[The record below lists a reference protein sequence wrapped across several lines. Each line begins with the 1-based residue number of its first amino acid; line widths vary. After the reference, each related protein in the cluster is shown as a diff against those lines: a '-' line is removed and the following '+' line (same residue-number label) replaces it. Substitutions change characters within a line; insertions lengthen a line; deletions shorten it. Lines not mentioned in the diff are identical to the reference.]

1 MAHAALVATEVDGR
15 SRGAL
20 VELTDA
26 DLPEGDVTVAVR
38 YSSLNYKD
46 GLAVTGKG
54 RIVRSFPLVLGVDL
68 AGVVE
73 ASDSPDF
80 APGDEVVL
88 TGWGLSETR
97 HGGYTQRQRVSS
109 AYLVKKPEGMSLLQS
124 MAIGTAGLTSMLCV
138 LALER
143 AGVRPDDGPD
153 DGPADGDG
161 DAAGAE
167 VLVTGAAG
175 GVGSVAVVVLAR
187 LGYRVAASTGRAET
201 HDFLRS
207 LGATTLVDRTELA
220 TPSGRPLDRERW
232 AGAVDVVGGET
243 LAAILRQTR
252 YGGTVTACG
261 LTGGNDLPT
270 TVLPFILRAVSLV
283 GVESVSCPT
292 ELRRVA
298 WSRLA
303 RDLPTDLLDSLTTV
317 EPLRRVPELAED
329 IVAGR
334 TRGRVVIDVNA

>member
-1 MAHAALVATEVDGR
+1 MAHAAILATEVEGR

-73 ASDSPDF
+73 ASDLPDF

-109 AYLVKKPEGMSLLQS
+109 TYLVKKPEGISLLQS

-143 AGVRPDDGPD
+143 AGLRPDDG
-153 DGPADGDG
+153 GTTGAGDG
-161 DAAGAE
+161 AGAE

-175 GVGSVAVVVLAR
+175 GVGSVAVVLLAQ
-187 LGYRVAASTGRAET
+187 LGYPVAASTGRAET

-220 TPSGRPLDRERW
+220 TASGRPLDRERW

-270 TVLPFILRAVSLV
+270 TVLPFILRAVSLI

-292 ELRRVA
+292 ELRRRA